1 MPWISQAGSVWYLKL
16 VLRIF
21 WLAKWDNEHRGEVAR
36 VWACRQTLPRWKRVI
51 VASSQT
57 LHFMQAM
64 TALEAAGRTGPC
76 GIVPQ
81 TGDARFREAAC
92 HHAKFTKRVACC
104 LKLHT
109 VQLIAS
115 RLVPQRTVYCT
126 PNRPANSWVRLSW
139 HRTSSYTVS
148 TRCGGVQRPG
158 TCLAAGASRPP
169 AQAPPVDHDVKW
181 VCLRNCLCL
190 ACVGTSGMSG
200 ATAAVHKIISPHA
213 AHLQPRQLQVLQVGQ
228 RRDTLLLQE
237 VPHRRRRRR
246 PRRSGKHLIHQCHHC
261 TMPTTPSGM
270 HTC

>member
-92 HHAKFTKRVACC
+92 HHAMFIKRVPPVVLNC
-104 LKLHT
+104 T
-109 VQLIAS
+109 VRSLAS
-115 RLVPQRTVYCT
+115 RLVPQHTAYCT
-126 PNRPANSWVRLSW
+126 PHRQANSTVRLS
-139 HRTSSYTVS
+139 
-148 TRCGGVQRPG
+148 
-158 TCLAAGASRPP
+158 
-169 AQAPPVDHDVKW
+169 
-181 VCLRNCLCL
+181 
-190 ACVGTSGMSG
+190 
-200 ATAAVHKIISPHA
+200 
-213 AHLQPRQLQVLQVGQ
+213 
-228 RRDTLLLQE
+228 
-237 VPHRRRRRR
+237 
-246 PRRSGKHLIHQCHHC
+246 
-261 TMPTTPSGM
+261 
-270 HTC
+270 